1 MKIDTASNVQSIM
14 NHHEIKQKSQETTK
28 SKDFEKFFDE
38 MKPEQMTMDSK
49 VNEMIDDI
57 TKVKEMLDYE
67 MTADNLNDY
76 KKAVQSFLEY
86 YTKNELKMDE
96 YQLRDQKGYTRKL
109 NIVKTLDEK
118 VNELTESM
126 LETNQGHL
134 NTLKQVGEIQGLVLN
149 LRL

>member
-1 MKIDTASNVQSIM
+1 M
-14 NHHEIKQKSQETTK
+14 NHHEIKQKNHETTK

-38 MKPEQMTMDSK
+38 MKPEQLTAESK

-76 KKAVQSFLEY
+76 KKAVQSFLDY

-109 NIVKTLDEK
+109 NIVKTIDEK